1 MRRALA
7 AVGLVAVALLAAP
20 LAGAQEGYTGGWT
33 DPAPSGTREGKPL
46 AYLDAAK
53 VLTGQVSHP
62 NGIRSVSVVLVP
74 DADNPPAS
82 GCDAEMDPNVAVEQN
97 GTTAVFRV
105 TATFPCNLVYELRAT
120 AQANADSGITSGTPS
135 PYAMPLVLGVAIP
148 PAPVATVDAI
158 LEIEDEDRTVTL
170 EWPAGG
176 EPDLL
181 GYVITRTVGDDTET
195 LGQVDV
201 DEERTFTDDDP
212 AVGETNRYDVTAVR
226 NGPDDDVEQVPSAPT
241 GVLVDV
247 PGETEDADE
256 DGEGGEGGGDGGED
270 VDPQLAGDATQND
283 GGSRPDPGALSS
295 VRVRGVQGRPS
306 PPTTAD
312 TGFSETIDYGEVG
325 PEDAVPPGDNSV
337 VALYEEGTTGS
348 PWSDKETMTFVA
360 GGLAVLSG
368 AGTILTVTRRAARA
382 AY

>member
-1 MRRALA
+1 MRRLLA
-7 AVGLVAVALLAAP
+7 AVGLVAVAVLAAP
-20 LAGAQEGYTGGWT
+20 VVGAQEGYAGGWT
-33 DPAPSGTREGKPL
+33 DPAPSSTRDDKPL
-46 AYLDAAK
+46 AYLDAPK
-53 VLTGQVSHP
+53 TLTGQVSHP

-74 DADNPPAS
+74 AADNPPGD
-82 GCDAEMDPNVAVEQN
+82 GCDAEMDPNVVIEQN
-97 GTTAVFRV
+97 GTSATFRV
-105 TATFPCNLVYELRAT
+105 TATFPCNLLYELRAT
-120 AQANADSGITSGTPS
+120 AQANADSGITGGAPP
-135 PYAMPLVLGVAIP
+135 PYAMPLMLGVAIP
-148 PAPVATVDAI
+148 PASVVTVDAV
-158 LEIEDEDRTVTL
+158 LEVDDEDASVTL

-212 AVGETNRYDVTAVR
+212 AAGRTNRYDVTAVR
-226 NGPDDDVEQVPSAPT
+226 NGPDDEVEQVPAAPT

-247 PGETEDADE
+247 PGEPEEAPTGED
-256 DGEGGEGGGDGGED
+256 GDGGADGEA
-270 VDPQLAGDATQND
+270 VDPQIAGEATQND
-283 GGSRPDPGALSS
+283 GGARPSSGGLSS
-295 VRVRGVQGRPS
+295 VRVRGVQGRPT

-368 AGTILTVTRRAARA
+368 AGTILSVTRRAARA